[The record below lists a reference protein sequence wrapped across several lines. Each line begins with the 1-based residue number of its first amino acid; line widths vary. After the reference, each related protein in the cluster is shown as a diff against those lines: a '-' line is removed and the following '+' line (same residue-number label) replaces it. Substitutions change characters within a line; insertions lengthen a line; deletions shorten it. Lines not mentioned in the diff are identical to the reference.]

1 MPPRFSV
8 LLPTHNRADVL
19 GLAIASVLGQSEPD
33 FELLIVAD
41 GCTDATSDVVAS
53 FSDPRIRFLNLPKAP
68 HFGYAN
74 RNVALREASGRLVAY
89 APHDDL
95 LLPDHLALMGDLL
108 DHSGAKW
115 GYSRPLW
122 VSTDGI
128 IVPLCT
134 DLTNADELQVFMTG
148 RNTIPACCVVHTRAI
163 LEQVGYWP
171 EDVAFAADCVLWR
184 RMLGSTGG
192 TAAYYRQPSS
202 LHFSADWKQSRFA
215 GLSEVGALLTI
226 ADSAAWWPAILRH
239 PPAAEPEQATIWRA
253 MQSSKVP
260 WVAALR
266 NATDIVINR
275 VCWMAV
281 REFLPSMERTAAEL
295 AQVKAD
301 AEVDRA
307 TVAALRDVV
316 AQLSRAIMP
325 GPLHGCID
333 HVEAPNKIMG
343 WAQDQN
349 HPDLPVLLE
358 VLLADQVIG
367 TVLACDYRT
376 DLFEA
381 GIGKGRCSFVFH
393 SPVDL
398 LPEAMA
404 NVRIRRSSDAAEI
417 AMTPDFKAKLNQV
430 LTNGTEAGGSQLA

>member
-1 MPPRFSV
+1 VAPRFTV

-19 GLAIASVLGQSEPD
+19 GLAIASVLAQSEPD

-41 GCTDATSDVVAS
+41 GCTDGTSDVVAS
-53 FSDPRIRFLNLPKAP
+53 FSDPRIRFLDLPKAP
-68 HFGYAN
+68 HLGYAN

-95 LLPDHLALMGDLL
+95 LLPDHLALMGGLL
-108 DHSGAKW
+108 ERPAAQW

-128 IVPLCT
+128 IVPFCT

-148 RNTIPACCVVHTRAI
+148 QNTIPACCVVHTRTI

-171 EDVAFAADCVLWR
+171 EDVPFAADCVLWR
-184 RMLGSTGG
+184 RMLGSSGG
-192 TAAYYRQPSS
+192 VAAYHRQPTS

-215 GLSEVGALLTI
+215 GSSEAGNLLSI

-253 MQSSKVP
+253 MRSAKAP
-260 WVAALR
+260 WVASLR
-266 NATDIVINR
+266 RATDTVINR

-281 REFLPSMERTAAEL
+281 REFLPAMERTAAEL
-295 AQVKAD
+295 AQAKLD

-307 TVAALRDVV
+307 TSAALRDVV
-316 AQLSRAIMP
+316 VQLSRAIIP

-333 HVEAPNKIMG
+333 HIEAPRKVMG

-349 HPDLPVLLE
+349 HPELPVLLE

-404 NVRIRRSSDAAEI
+404 DVRIRRSSDAVEI
-417 AMTPDFKAKLNQV
+417 TISPDFKAQLNHASGD
-430 LTNGTEAGGSQLA
+430 GTKASGSQQA